1 MFCKIMS
8 VIKMEI
14 FDTMIL
20 DIILVALPLTVYLL
34 YLAYTKTFNKKENDL
49 LIIVTI
55 FTILYLLFKYT
66 KPLYMN
72 MPFMII
78 NISLIIAY
86 IKKSKISIFVTSV
99 IMVIYYYSFYQNYF
113 PIIILE
119 YLLYYLFYLKLH
131 KEFKVHDFILTF
143 TTIKIVITLVL
154 LSYLNYAF
162 PVYVSEVL
170 IEGIYMYVVA
180 NIIIYFLNKTE
191 EVLKLHMSIK
201 EIKHNEQIHTSLFQ
215 ITHEIKNPI
224 AVCKGYLDMFDSE
237 NPKHFKKYIPI
248 LKDEINRTLLLL
260 EDFLAMNKV
269 KINKDIIDINL
280 LIEEVIKNIDMLC
293 QKNNIQLTSKII
305 DDDIYINADYNR
317 LTQVFINLLKNSIEA
332 IPKDKN
338 GKIIV
343 HDRIKENYI
352 IITINDNGKGMS
364 KELLNK
370 IKEPFY
376 TTKQRGTGLGV
387 SLSDQIIKAHNGTL
401 SYESKEGEY
410 TKVTITL
417 PLEEY

>member
-1 MFCKIMS
+1 
-8 VIKMEI
+8 MEI

-20 DIILVALPLTVYLL
+20 DIILIALPLTVYLL
-34 YLAYTKTFNKKENDL
+34 YLAYTKTFNKKENEL
-49 LIIVTI
+49 LIVVTI

-66 KPLYMN
+66 RPLYMN

-78 NISLIIAY
+78 NIPLIIAY
-86 IKKSKISIFVTSV
+86 IKKSKIPIVVTSV
-99 IMVIYYYSFYQNYF
+99 IMVAYYYSFYQNYL
-113 PIIILE
+113 PIILLE
-119 YLLYYLFYLKLH
+119 YLLYYLFYLKLF

-143 TTIKIVITLVL
+143 TTIKIVITLIL
-154 LSYLNYAF
+154 LSYQNYVF
-162 PVYVSEVL
+162 PVYVSEII
-170 IEGIYMYVVA
+170 IEGIYLYAVA

-191 EVLKLHMSIK
+191 EVLKLHMNIK

-224 AVCKGYLDMFDSE
+224 AVCKGYLDMFDPE

-293 QKNNIQLTSKII
+293 QENNIKLTTKII

-343 HDRIKENYI
+343 HERMKENHI
-352 IITINDNGKGMS
+352 IITIKDNGKGMS

-387 SLSDQIIKAHNGTL
+387 SLSDQIIKSHNGTL
-401 SYESKEGEY
+401 NYESKEGEY

-417 PLEEY
+417 PIEEI

>member
-1 MFCKIMS
+1 
-8 VIKMEI
+8 MEI

-20 DIILVALPLTVYLL
+20 DIILIALPLTIYLL
-34 YLAYTKTFNKKENDL
+34 YLAYTKTFNNKENEL
-49 LIIVTI
+49 LIVVTI
-55 FTILYLLFKYT
+55 FSVLYLLFKYT

-72 MPFMII
+72 MPFIII

-86 IKKSKISIFVTSV
+86 IKKSKISVLITSI
-99 IMVIYYYSFYQNYF
+99 IMIAYYYSFYQDYL

-119 YLLYYLFYLKLH
+119 YLLYYLFYLKTF
-131 KEFKVHDFILTF
+131 KEFKINAFILIF
-143 TTIKIVITLVL
+143 ATIKIVITLIL
-154 LSYLNYAF
+154 LSYQNYTF
-162 PVYVSEVL
+162 PAYVSEL
-170 IEGIYMYVVA
+170 IIEGIYLYAVA
-180 NIIIYFLNKTE
+180 SVIIYFLNKTE
-191 EVLKLHMSIK
+191 EVLKLHMNIK

-269 KINKDIIDINL
+269 KINKDIVDINL

-293 QKNNIQLTSKII
+293 QKNNIKLTSNII

-317 LTQVFINLLKNSIEA
+317 LTQVFINLLKNSVEA
-332 IPKDKN
+332 IPKNKE
-338 GKIIV
+338 GKILV
-343 HDRIKENYI
+343 SEKIKDDHI
-352 IITINDNGKGMS
+352 IIIVKDNGKGMS

-376 TTKQRGTGLGV
+376 TTKQKGTGLGV
-387 SLSDQIIKAHNGTL
+387 SLSEQIIKAHNGSL
-401 SYESKEGEY
+401 VYESKEGEY
-410 TKVTITL
+410 TKVIVTL
-417 PLEEY
+417 PIEEI

>member
-1 MFCKIMS
+1 
-8 VIKMEI
+8 MEI

-20 DIILVALPLTVYLL
+20 DIILIALPLTVYLL
-34 YLAYTKTFNKKENDL
+34 YLAYTKTFNKKENEL
-49 LIIVTI
+49 LIVVTI

-66 KPLYMN
+66 RPLYMN

-78 NISLIIAY
+78 NIPLIISY
-86 IKKSKISIFVTSV
+86 IKKSKVPIVVTSV
-99 IMVIYYYSFYQNYF
+99 IMVAYYYSFYQNYL
-113 PIIILE
+113 PIILLE
-119 YLLYYLFYLKLH
+119 YLLYYLFYLKLF
-131 KEFKVHDFILTF
+131 KEFKVHDFILIF
-143 TTIKIVITLVL
+143 TTIKIVITLIL
-154 LSYLNYAF
+154 LSYQNYAF
-162 PVYVSEVL
+162 PVYVSEII
-170 IEGIYMYVVA
+170 IEGIYLYAVA

-191 EVLKLHMSIK
+191 EVLKLHMNIK

-237 NPKHFKKYIPI
+237 NPNHFKKYIPI

-293 QKNNIQLTSKII
+293 QKNNIKLTTKII

-343 HDRIKENYI
+343 HERMKENHI
-352 IITINDNGKGMS
+352 IITIKDNGKGMS

-370 IKEPFY
+370 IKAPFY

-401 SYESKEGEY
+401 NYESKEGEY

-417 PLEEY
+417 PIEEI

>member
-1 MFCKIMS
+1 
-8 VIKMEI
+8 MEI

-20 DIILVALPLTVYLL
+20 DIILIALPLTIYLL
-34 YLAYTKTFNKKENDL
+34 YLAYTKTFNNKENEL
-49 LIIVTI
+49 LIVVTI
-55 FTILYLLFKYT
+55 FSVLYLLFKYT

-72 MPFMII
+72 MPFIII

-86 IKKSKISIFVTSV
+86 IKKNKISVLITSI
-99 IMVIYYYSFYQNYF
+99 IMIAYYYSFYQNYL

-119 YLLYYLFYLKLH
+119 YLLYYLFYLKTF
-131 KEFKVHDFILTF
+131 KEFKINDFILIF
-143 TTIKIVITLVL
+143 ATIKIVITLIL
-154 LSYLNYAF
+154 LSYQNYAF
-162 PVYVSEVL
+162 PAYVSEL
-170 IEGIYMYVVA
+170 IIEGIYLYAVA
-180 NIIIYFLNKTE
+180 SVIIYFLNKTE
-191 EVLKLHMSIK
+191 EVLKLHMNIK

-269 KINKDIIDINL
+269 KINKDIVDINL

-293 QKNNIQLTSKII
+293 QKNNIKLTSNII

-317 LTQVFINLLKNSIEA
+317 LTQVFINLLKNSVEA
-332 IPKDKN
+332 IPKNKE
-338 GKIIV
+338 GKILV
-343 HDRIKENYI
+343 SEKIKDDHI
-352 IITINDNGKGMS
+352 IIIVKDNGKGMS

-376 TTKQRGTGLGV
+376 TTKQKGTGLGV
-387 SLSDQIIKAHNGTL
+387 SLSEQIIKAHNGSL
-401 SYESKEGEY
+401 VYESKEGEY
-410 TKVTITL
+410 TKVIVTL
-417 PLEEY
+417 PIEEI

>member
-1 MFCKIMS
+1 
-8 VIKMEI
+8 MEI

-20 DIILVALPLTVYLL
+20 DIILIELPLTVYLL
-34 YLAYTKTFNKKENDL
+34 YLAYTKTFNKKENEL
-49 LIIVTI
+49 LIVVTI

-66 KPLYMN
+66 RPLYMN

-78 NISLIIAY
+78 NIPLIIAY
-86 IKKSKISIFVTSV
+86 IKKSKIPIVVTSV
-99 IMVIYYYSFYQNYF
+99 IMVAYYYSFYQNYL
-113 PIIILE
+113 PIILLE
-119 YLLYYLFYLKLH
+119 YLLYYLFYLKLF
-131 KEFKVHDFILTF
+131 KEFKVHDFILIF
-143 TTIKIVITLVL
+143 TTIKIVITLIL
-154 LSYLNYAF
+154 LSYQNYVF
-162 PVYVSEVL
+162 PVYVSEII
-170 IEGIYMYVVA
+170 IEGIYLYAVA

-191 EVLKLHMSIK
+191 EVLKLHMNIK

-237 NPKHFKKYIPI
+237 NPNHFKKYIPI

-293 QKNNIQLTSKII
+293 QKNNIKLTTKII

-343 HDRIKENYI
+343 HERMKENHI
-352 IITINDNGKGMS
+352 IITIKDNGKGMS

-370 IKEPFY
+370 IKAPFY

-401 SYESKEGEY
+401 NYESKEGEY

-417 PLEEY
+417 PIEEI

>member
-1 MFCKIMS
+1 
-8 VIKMEI
+8 MEI

-20 DIILVALPLTVYLL
+20 DIILIALPLTVYLL
-34 YLAYTKTFNKKENDL
+34 YLAYTKTFNKKENEL
-49 LIIVTI
+49 LIVVTI

-66 KPLYMN
+66 RPLYMN

-78 NISLIIAY
+78 NIPLIIAY
-86 IKKSKISIFVTSV
+86 IKKSKIPIVVTSV
-99 IMVIYYYSFYQNYF
+99 IMVAYYYSFYQNYL
-113 PIIILE
+113 PIILLE
-119 YLLYYLFYLKLH
+119 YLLYYLFYLKLF
-131 KEFKVHDFILTF
+131 KEFKVHDFILIF
-143 TTIKIVITLVL
+143 TTIKVVITLIL
-154 LSYLNYAF
+154 LSYQNYAF
-162 PVYVSEVL
+162 PVYVSEII
-170 IEGIYMYVVA
+170 IEGIYLYAVA

-191 EVLKLHMSIK
+191 EVLKLHMNIK

-293 QKNNIQLTSKII
+293 QENNIKLTTKII

-343 HDRIKENYI
+343 HERMKENHI
-352 IITINDNGKGMS
+352 IITIKDNGKGMS

-370 IKEPFY
+370 IKAPFY

-401 SYESKEGEY
+401 NYESKEGEY

-417 PLEEY
+417 PIEEI

>member
-1 MFCKIMS
+1 M
-8 VIKMEI
+8 
-14 FDTMIL
+14 MIL
-20 DIILVALPLTVYLL
+20 DIILIALPLTFYLL
-34 YLAYTKTFNKKENDL
+34 YLAYTKTFNKKENEL
-49 LIIVTI
+49 LIVVTI

-66 KPLYMN
+66 RPLYMN

-78 NISLIIAY
+78 NIPLIIAY
-86 IKKSKISIFVTSV
+86 IKKSKIPIVVTSV
-99 IMVIYYYSFYQNYF
+99 IMVAYYYSFYQNYL
-113 PIIILE
+113 PIILLE
-119 YLLYYLFYLKLH
+119 YLLYYLFYLKLF
-131 KEFKVHDFILTF
+131 KEFKVHDFILIF
-143 TTIKIVITLVL
+143 TTIKIVITLIL
-154 LSYLNYAF
+154 LSYQNYVF
-162 PVYVSEVL
+162 PVYVSEII
-170 IEGIYMYVVA
+170 IEGIYLYAVA

-191 EVLKLHMSIK
+191 EVLKLHMNIK

-224 AVCKGYLDMFDSE
+224 AVCKGYLDMFDPE

-293 QKNNIQLTSKII
+293 QKNNIKLTTKII

-343 HDRIKENYI
+343 HERMKENHI
-352 IITINDNGKGMS
+352 IITIKDNGKGMS

-401 SYESKEGEY
+401 NYESKEGEY

-417 PLEEY
+417 PIEEI

>member
-1 MFCKIMS
+1 
-8 VIKMEI
+8 MEI

-20 DIILVALPLTVYLL
+20 DLILIALPLTIYLL
-34 YLAYTKTFNKKENDL
+34 YLAYTKTFNHKENDL
-49 LIIVTI
+49 LIVVTI
-55 FTILYLLFKYT
+55 FSILYLLFKYT
-66 KPLYMN
+66 KPLYSN

-78 NISLIIAY
+78 NIPLIIAY
-86 IKKSKISIFVTSV
+86 IKKSKISILVTSV
-99 IMVIYYYSFYQNYF
+99 IMIAYYYNFYQNYML
-113 PIIILE
+113 IIILE
-119 YLLYYLFYLKLH
+119 YLFYYLFYLKLF
-131 KEFKVHDFILTF
+131 KEFKIHGFILTF
-143 TTIKIVITLVL
+143 TTIKIVITLIL
-154 LSYLNYAF
+154 LNYLNYEL
-162 PVYVSEVL
+162 PVYMSSII
-170 IEGIYMYVVA
+170 IEGIYLYAAV

-191 EVLKLHMSIK
+191 EILRLHMNIK

-224 AVCKGYLDMFDSE
+224 AVCKGYLDMFDSD
-237 NPKHFKKYIPI
+237 NPNHFKKYIPI

-269 KINKDIIDINL
+269 KINKDIVDINL
-280 LIEEVIKNIDMLC
+280 LIEDVIKNMEMLC
-293 QKNNIQLTSKII
+293 QKSNINLISKII

-332 IPKDKN
+332 IPENKK
-338 GKIIV
+338 GKILVTEKIKDGNIIV
-343 HDRIKENYI
+343 TIK
-352 IITINDNGKGMS
+352 DNGKGMN

-376 TTKQRGTGLGV
+376 TTKQKGTGLGV

-401 SYESKEGEY
+401 NYESKEDEY

-417 PLEEY
+417 PVEEY

>member
-1 MFCKIMS
+1 
-8 VIKMEI
+8 
-14 FDTMIL
+14 
-20 DIILVALPLTVYLL
+20 
-34 YLAYTKTFNKKENDL
+34 
-49 LIIVTI
+49 
-55 FTILYLLFKYT
+55 
-66 KPLYMN
+66 
-72 MPFMII
+72 
-78 NISLIIAY
+78 
-86 IKKSKISIFVTSV
+86 
-99 IMVIYYYSFYQNYF
+99 
-113 PIIILE
+113 
-119 YLLYYLFYLKLH
+119 
-131 KEFKVHDFILTF
+131 
-143 TTIKIVITLVL
+143 
-154 LSYLNYAF
+154 
-162 PVYVSEVL
+162 
-170 IEGIYMYVVA
+170 
-180 NIIIYFLNKTE
+180 
-191 EVLKLHMSIK
+191 
-201 EIKHNEQIHTSLFQ
+201 
-215 ITHEIKNPI
+215 
-224 AVCKGYLDMFDSE
+224 
-237 NPKHFKKYIPI
+237 
-248 LKDEINRTLLLL
+248 
-260 EDFLAMNKV
+260 MNKV

-352 IITINDNGKGMS
+352 IITIKDNGKGMS

>member
-1 MFCKIMS
+1 
-8 VIKMEI
+8 MEI

-410 TKVTITL
+410 TKVTIIL

>member
-1 MFCKIMS
+1 
-8 VIKMEI
+8 MEI

-20 DIILVALPLTVYLL
+20 DFILIALPLTFYLL
-34 YLAYTKTFNKKENDL
+34 YLAYTKTFNKKENEL
-49 LIIVTI
+49 LIVVTI

-66 KPLYMN
+66 RPLYMN

-78 NISLIIAY
+78 NIPLIISY
-86 IKKSKISIFVTSV
+86 IKKSKVPIVVTSV
-99 IMVIYYYSFYQNYF
+99 IMVAYYYSFYQNYL
-113 PIIILE
+113 PIILLE

-131 KEFKVHDFILTF
+131 KEFKIHDFILTF
-143 TTIKIVITLVL
+143 TTIKIVITLIL
-154 LSYLNYAF
+154 LSYQNYAF
-162 PVYVSEVL
+162 PVYVSEII
-170 IEGIYMYVVA
+170 IEGIYLYTVA

-191 EVLKLHMSIK
+191 EVLKLHMNIK

-293 QKNNIQLTSKII
+293 QKNNIKLTTKII

-343 HDRIKENYI
+343 HERMKENHI
-352 IITINDNGKGMS
+352 NITIKDNGKGMS

-401 SYESKEGEY
+401 NYESKEGEY

-417 PLEEY
+417 PIEEI